1 VAQQDTNRGASRS
14 KGIRFGGE
22 DLGPEEIARI
32 REIVRRRR
40 GAPRLELSR
49 RVCRAFDW
57 RRTNGELRARACL
70 DLLVR
75 LDARG
80 LIRLPPPR
88 SPGSRKAQEKAP
100 LGEAFLVPPP
110 PLKAADVS
118 LGEVRVRPIRPGEL
132 PRWREAMARFHYLGD
147 GRIVGEVLR
156 YVAES
161 DGRWV
166 ALFGWGAA
174 VLKSRH
180 REAWI
185 GWDEQTKYRRLS
197 FVADNV
203 RFLIPPWVE
212 VPNLAS
218 VVLSRTLRR
227 LSADWEQYY
236 DHPILLAETFVDPAR
251 FRGTCYRASNWLYLG
266 ETRGVGRK
274 GAGFENHGRKKGL
287 FVYPVHR
294 RAREMLSAPL
304 PSPELTRRSAMSQP
318 VIDVSKLPLQGE
330 GGLLDVLSAITDPR
344 SRQGIRYPFKSVLAL
359 AVMATLS
366 GMRSYEAIAEWA
378 GDVSKELLREL
389 RCWCWRAPSEPTF
402 RRVLQSIDADEV
414 DAVVG
419 KWVEGQS
426 KGKAVALDGKVIRGS
441 GDGEAPARHLLA
453 AITHGEGLVVAQQ
466 EVGEKTNEIPGA
478 KPLLEPLDLEGA
490 TVTADAMHTQT
501 ETARFLVEDK
511 KAHYVLIA
519 KDNQPTLREDI
530 EALDWGRFPPSGRNP
545 GQRARADRDAEDLAE
560 R

>member
-1 VAQQDTNRGASRS
+1 
-14 KGIRFGGE
+14 
-22 DLGPEEIARI
+22 
-32 REIVRRRR
+32 
-40 GAPRLELSR
+40 
-49 RVCRAFDW
+49 
-57 RRTNGELRARACL
+57 
-70 DLLVR
+70 
-75 LDARG
+75 
-80 LIRLPPPR
+80 
-88 SPGSRKAQEKAP
+88 
-100 LGEAFLVPPP
+100 
-110 PLKAADVS
+110 
-118 LGEVRVRPIRPGEL
+118 
-132 PRWREAMARFHYLGD
+132 MARFHYLGD

-161 DGRWV
+161 HGRWV
-166 ALFGWGAA
+166 ALLGWGAA

-185 GWDEQTKYRRLS
+185 GWDERTKYRRLS

-203 RFLIPPWVE
+203 RFLILPWVE
-212 VPNLAS
+212 VENLAS

-251 FRGTCYRASNWLYLG
+251 FRGTCYRASNWIYLG

-318 VIDVSKLPLQGE
+318 AIDVSKLPLQGK
-330 GGLLDVLSAITDPR
+330 GGLIEVLSAITDPR
-344 SRQGIRYPFKSVLAL
+344 RRRGIRHPFESVLAL

-378 GDVSKELLREL
+378 GDVSKDLLREL
-389 RCWCWRAPSEPTF
+389 HCWCWRAPSEPTF

-419 KWVEGQS
+419 KWIEGQS
-426 KGKAVALDGKVIRGS
+426 KGKAVALDGKVLRGS
-441 GDGEAPARHLLA
+441 SDGEAPARHLLA
-453 AITHGEGLVVAQQ
+453 AITHGEGLVVAQR
-466 EVGEKTNEIPGA
+466 EVDEKTNEIPGA

-519 KDNQPTLREDI
+519 KDNQPTLRADI

-545 GQRARADRDAEDLAE
+545 GQGTWADRDAEDLAE

>member
-1 VAQQDTNRGASRS
+1 VAHQDTNRGASRS

-22 DLGPEEIARI
+22 ELGPEQITRI
-32 REIVRRRR
+32 REIVRRRH
-40 GAPRLELSR
+40 GAPRREVSR

-57 RRTNGELRARACL
+57 RRTNGELRIRACL

-80 LIRLPPPR
+80 LVRLPPPR
-88 SPGSRKAQEKAP
+88 TALARKAQRRAP
-100 LGEAFLVPPP
+100 VGEAFLVPPP
-110 PLKAADVS
+110 PLKAGDVP
-118 LGEVRVRPIRPGEL
+118 LGEVRVRPIRQGEL
-132 PRWREAMARFHYLGD
+132 PHWREAMARFHYLGD

-161 DGRWV
+161 EGRWV
-166 ALFGWGAA
+166 ALLGWGAA

-185 GWDEQTKYRRLS
+185 GWDEKTKYRRLS

-203 RFLIPPWVE
+203 RFLILPWVE
-212 VPNLAS
+212 VQNLAS

-251 FRGTCYRASNWLYLG
+251 FRGTCYRASNWIYLG

-274 GAGFENHGRKKGL
+274 GVGFEEHGKKKGL
-287 FVYPVHR
+287 FVYPVQR
-294 RAREMLSAPL
+294 RARETLAAPL
-304 PSPELTRRSAMSQP
+304 PSPQISRRSPMSQP
-318 VIDVSKLPLQGE
+318 AIDVSRLPLQGE
-330 GGLLDVLSAITDPR
+330 GGLIEVLSGITDPR
-344 SRQGIRYPFKSVLAL
+344 SRRGIRHPFESVLAL
-359 AVMATLS
+359 AVMAALC
-366 GMRSYEAIAEWA
+366 GMRSYEAVAEWA
-378 GDVSKELLREL
+378 GDVSKDLLREL

-402 RRVLQSIDADEV
+402 RRVLQAVDANEV
-414 DAVVG
+414 DEKVG
-419 KWVEGQS
+419 KWLEGLS
-426 KGKAVALDGKVIRGS
+426 KGKAVALDGKTLRGS
-441 GDGEAPARHLLA
+441 RDGDAPARHLLA
-453 AITHGEGLVVAQQ
+453 AITHDEGVVVAQQ
-466 EVGEKTNEIPGA
+466 EVDEKTNEIPGA
-478 KPLLEPLDLEGA
+478 KPLLEPLDLEGS

-501 ETARFLVEDK
+501 DLARFLVEEK

-530 EALDWGRFPPSGRNP
+530 EVLDWGRFPPSG
-545 GQRARADRDAEDLAE
+545 
-560 R
+560 